1 MRRSLSLAARAR
13 LALVIASAAS
23 RGAATVWP
31 AGWPPR
37 PRCRLPVR
45 ARQDPRRWQGPYAVG
60 CPEAHARAYGPAS
73 GLRCRR
79 PPCLTAR
86 RGSARRDSARSAVP
100 TGTARRPTPGHRLFS
115 AGRQRAPTDRRAGT
129 HQFDGGSY
137 VRPAPPRAERDLL
150 PLATDRSRSRRA
162 RERPRRPRRCLRQ
175 REPRKRWVRM
185 SSARVQWG
193 RRKVALVGAGRD
205 PAMCSARS
213 LVIAERAEGAS
224 RTDNRALLH

>member
-1 MRRSLSLAARAR
+1 M
-13 LALVIASAAS
+13 
-23 RGAATVWP
+23 WP

-73 GLRCRR
+73 GLVCRR

-115 AGRQRAPTDRRAGT
+115 AGDSEPRQTAGQGLTSSTAARTSGPRRHGPSAICCRW
-129 HQFDGGSY
+129 
-137 VRPAPPRAERDLL
+137 RP
-150 PLATDRSRSRRA
+150 DRSRSRRA